1 MTSIPM
7 IPYPVPAIASNLASL
22 DVVVRS
28 LTRNQRKP
36 IVTNAR
42 ARAGAKALPGSDP
55 VNAEPRRRGPRCAA
69 LPDKRRE
76 AFSLPSPSRGSPVS
90 IR

>member
-1 MTSIPM
+1 MSSSLRGLPLREHA
-7 IPYPVPAIASNLASL
+7 PAGGALCAAQEVEDQDDEQDDDEDSDDSVSGSGDRDHLASL

-55 VNAEPRRRGPRCAA
+55 
-69 LPDKRRE
+69 
-76 AFSLPSPSRGSPVS
+76 
-90 IR
+90 